1 MRGVIVAI
9 ACVACSGGKPATPT
23 DSRSGDGGAIDA
35 AVDAGRDLSTDRGK
49 FFGASRCAA
58 ANVAL
63 CEDFESGALDGSTW
77 KTAGTAPTID
87 TAQAARG
94 SHAMHV
100 HLFANGASYI
110 KETKTFPT

>member
-58 ANVAL
+58 ANAR
-63 CEDFESGALDGSTW
+63 CNESGCRPRSAHS
-77 KTAGTAPTID
+77 KRSRAC
-87 TAQAARG
+87 
-94 SHAMHV
+94 S
-100 HLFANGASYI
+100 
-110 KETKTFPT
+110 